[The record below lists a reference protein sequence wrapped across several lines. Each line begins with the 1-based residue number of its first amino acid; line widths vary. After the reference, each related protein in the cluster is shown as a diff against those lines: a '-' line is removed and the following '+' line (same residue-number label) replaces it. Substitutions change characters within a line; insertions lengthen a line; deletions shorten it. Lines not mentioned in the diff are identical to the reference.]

1 MTSRPLVVPIGT
13 VDGREAAFLHLLG
26 ERLDASY
33 RVAEGLLGDRAA
45 AEDATH
51 DAIERA
57 WSAFPGLRDHGLF
70 EGWFRRILVNCC
82 RDAHRR
88 RRARPTV
95 PLETALP
102 DLLPAPDP
110 SGAWVERDA
119 LMRAIRVLRPEH
131 REVVV
136 LRYLADLPL
145 DEVARSLGIPVG
157 TVKSRLHHALA
168 YLRAEYDAAERTTRG
183 VSR

>member
-1 MTSRPLVVPIGT
+1 M
-13 VDGREAAFLHLLG
+13 
-26 ERLDASY
+26 
-33 RVAEGLLGDRAA
+33 
-45 AEDATH
+45 
-51 DAIERA
+51 
-57 WSAFPGLRDHGLF
+57 
-70 EGWFRRILVNCC
+70 
-82 RDAHRR
+82 
-88 RRARPTV
+88 
-95 PLETALP
+95 P
-102 DLLPAPDP
+102 DLFPAPDP

-157 TVKSRLHHALA
+157 TVKSRLHHALT